1 MSDFDAKAEKA
12 IPAHVRMISG
22 CDDSQTSADVSN
34 VNSFQLPDPAGKAS
48 GACTAALLKVLY
60 ESHRD
65 PSDSPSFIDVLNR
78 TRETLQ
84 AKKFT
89 QIPQLSS
96 SRRIKMDNTFD
107 IVPPNFTGTK
117 RAVLIGINYTGQQG
131 ELSGCHN
138 DVHNIKEYLKEVHG
152 FERGDMTVLMDD
164 GKHHDPTKKNIMTA
178 LTTLVKRTQPGDAVF
193 VHYSGHGGSV
203 PDASGDEE
211 DGMDETLIPVDYQS
225 AGQIIDDDL
234 YATLVCGMPAGVTM
248 TCLMDCCH
256 SGTIMDLP
264 YTFVADGK
272 TTEMKADKSFNF
284 GKVGAFLKD
293 VMERS
298 GIRDV
303 NDLMDRKKMKDL
315 KKNMKAGLK
324 NKMKNFGF

>member
-12 IPAHVRMISG
+12 IAAHVRMISG

-78 TRETLQ
+78 TRESLQ
-84 AKKFT
+84 EKNFT

-96 SRRIKMDNTFD
+96 SRRIKMSNTFD
-107 IVPPNFTGTK
+107 IVPPNCTGTK
-117 RAVLIGINYTGQQG
+117 RAVLIGINYTGQRG

-138 DVHNIKEYLKEVHG
+138 DVHNIKGYLEEVHG
-152 FERGDMTVLMDD
+152 FDRENMTVLLDD
-164 GKHHDPTKKNIMTA
+164 GEHYDPTKKNIMNA
-178 LTTLVKRTQPGDAVF
+178 LKNLVNKTKSGDAVF

-203 PDASGDEE
+203 PDKNGDEE
-211 DGMDETLIPVDYQS
+211 DGMDETLIPVDYQT

-234 YATLVCGMPAGVTM
+234 YSSLVCGMPAGVTM

-256 SGTIMDLP
+256 SGTVMDLP
-264 YTFVADGK
+264 YTFIADGK
-272 TTEMKADKSFNF
+272 TTEMKEDHSFNF
-284 GKVGAFLKD
+284 GKIGDFLVTVMQRKNPFKCAIDVPLCFWKD
-293 VMERS
+293 
-298 GIRDV
+298 
-303 NDLMDRKKMKDL
+303 
-315 KKNMKAGLK
+315 
-324 NKMKNFGF
+324 